1 MNKKRDEKKQAWQP
15 EDSTSIAPRT
25 KAEWVS
31 LLISLLL
38 LAGVV
43 GTVIALWL
51 RPADNPPRFRI
62 ERGQVRNDA
71 EHYYL
76 PVTVINDGDAT
87 GAQVTIAGTLRGIN
101 AEETANTTFD
111 FVPARSRVAGVLV
124 FSSEPT
130 VAAVRVVSYQQP

>member
-1 MNKKRDEKKQAWQP
+1 MNKKRDEKKQAGQR
-15 EDSTSIAPRT
+15 EDSTGPAPRT

-31 LLISLLL
+31 LMISLLL

-43 GTVIALWL
+43 GTVITLWL
-51 RPADNPPRFRI
+51 RPADNPPHFRI

-71 EHYYL
+71 EHYHL
-76 PVTVINDGDAT
+76 PVTVINNGDAA
-87 GAQVTIAGTLRGIN
+87 GAQVTIEGTLRGTN
-101 AEETANTTFD
+101 AAETATTTFD

-130 VAAVRVVSYQQP
+130 AATVRVVSYQRP